1 MFMIQLRLHV
11 CWSVPFFRLC
21 STRLA
26 RMDSLQLPAA
36 IAGATTSFPAHTLD
50 RCLVDGSRHGL
61 SQAATLLNTALGR
74 LNS

>member
-36 IAGATTSFPAHTLD
+36 IAGATTSFPAHTLI
-50 RCLVDGSRHGL
+50 
-61 SQAATLLNTALGR
+61 AAWLTVPDMACPKLLR
-74 LNS
+74 S